1 MKNYLSGLILL
12 LFSFSICYAQTN
24 IKSTNPLCLEILK
37 SNYDPA
43 DYKPAFEIT
52 NPQAIAEQI
61 QSQISP
67 DSLKSYLL
75 KLSTFENRNTG
86 SDTLSEIIG
95 IGATRK
101 WIYEKFEE
109 ISIEN
114 GGRLIP
120 SYLYF
125 ERAICGMD
133 KHKNIFAVLPGNTI
147 DKKGIIL
154 IEAHVDSRCESS
166 CDIEC
171 EAHGMEDNGS
181 GTALVLELA
190 RIMSR
195 YSFSRT
201 IVFMAT
207 IGEEQGLYGADAFA
221 DWAVQEEI
229 PIKAVLNNDVIG
241 GIICGETSSPPSC
254 PGLNHVDSTQ
264 VRLFSFGSWNSPHK
278 SLARYI
284 KLQYQEELLPLVS
297 VPMTITIM
305 SGEDR
310 IGRGGDHI
318 PFRQKGFPAMRFTSA
333 NEHGDAGIDP
343 EYHDRQHTTKDI
355 LGLDTDGDLEID
367 SFFVDFNYLKR
378 NAAINGIA
386 ATMLSYGPPMP
397 AFSIER
403 VDTDIHV
410 TIEDSLNYDH
420 YRLGVR
426 SLTHDFDTIYT
437 IIGSKEANF
446 ENPSNEQLYFSVASV
461 DELGVESCFTEEQ
474 YLAAVGTVEYQSP
487 HQEKYACLLNNRP
500 NPFDESTIISFM
512 IHSLP
517 TYQRASIQVYT
528 SSGDL
533 LANLPCALHEGIN
546 EVLYEHGY
554 GTSGKMFYSL
564 VIDGKILDTKSMVF
578 AN

>member
-1 MKNYLSGLILL
+1 MKSFFAGLVLVC
-12 LFSFSICYAQTN
+12 FYSAVYGQSN
-24 IKSTNPLCLEILK
+24 IHSTNPVCLDILK
-37 SNYDPA
+37 GNYDPE
-43 DYKPAFEIT
+43 DYKPPFEIT
-52 NPQAIAEQI
+52 DPHFIANQI
-61 QSQISP
+61 QDQISP
-67 DSLKSYLL
+67 DSLQAYLL

-86 SDTLSEIIG
+86 SDTLSTTTG
-95 IGATRK
+95 IGAARN
-101 WIYEKFEE
+101 WVYSKFEE
-109 ISIEN
+109 FSEESQD
-114 GGRLIP
+114 RLIP
-120 SYLYF
+120 SFLYF
-125 ERAICGMD
+125 ERDICGMD
-133 KHKNIFAVLPGNTI
+133 KHKNIFAVLPGNTLE
-147 DKKGIIL
+147 KEGVII
-154 IEAHVDSRCESS
+154 IEAHVDSRCESA

-171 EAHGMEDNGS
+171 QAHGMEDNGS

-190 RIMSR
+190 RVMSKF
-195 YSFSRT
+195 SFART

-221 DWAVQEEI
+221 DWAVQQNI

-254 PGLNHVDSTQ
+254 PGLNNIDSTQ
-264 VRLFSFGSWNSPHK
+264 VRLFSAGSWNSPHK
-278 SLARYI
+278 GLARYI

-297 VPMTITIM
+297 VPMTISIM
-305 SGEDR
+305 AGEDR

-343 EYHDRQHTTKDI
+343 DYHDRQHTIKDI
-355 LGLDTDGDLEID
+355 LGVDTDGDMVID

-378 NAAINGIA
+378 NTCINGVA
-386 ATMLSYGPPMP
+386 ATMLTYGPPMP

-410 TIEDSLNYDH
+410 VIEDSLDLNH

-437 IIGSKEANF
+437 IIGSKEATF
-446 ENPSNEQLYFSVASV
+446 PNPSPEQLYFSVASV
-461 DELGVESCFTEEQ
+461 EESGVESCFTEEQ
-474 YLAAVGTVEYQSP
+474 YLAAVSTENITTFHP
-487 HQEKYACLLNNRP
+487 EKTAFLLNNRP

-512 IHSLP
+512 VNELPSYTRASVEIFMPSGERLASLP
-517 TYQRASIQVYT
+517 CE
-528 SSGDL
+528 L
-533 LANLPCALHEGIN
+533 KEGIN

-554 GTSGKMFYSL
+554 GTTGKMFYSL
-564 VIDGKILDTKSMVF
+564 VIDSIIIDTKAMIF